1 MIKMAD
7 EEKNVIPR
15 VLVPADDFNKANQ
28 RLDEM
33 EDKVEFTW
41 GEINQRMG
49 QQIGRDIGILYGI
62 IIGLLILFVT
72 YKVLIGAFM
81 GFKIGSMLSGFG

>member
-1 MIKMAD
+1 MAE
-7 EEKNVIPR
+7 EEKDVIPQ
-15 VLVPADDFNKANQ
+15 VIVSSEEYNKANE
-28 RLDEM
+28 RLDDM

-62 IIGLLILFVT
+62 IIGLVILFVAF
-72 YKVLIGAFM
+72 KVVKIGA
-81 GFKIGSMLSGFG
+81 ILSAFGGV

>member
-1 MIKMAD
+1 MA
-7 EEKNVIPR
+7 EEDKNAIPTVI
-15 VLVPADDFNKANQ
+15 VPAEEYNKANE
-28 RLDEM
+28 RLDDM

-62 IIGLLILFVT
+62 IIGLIILFVAF
-72 YKVLIGAFM
+72 KVVKIGA
-81 GFKIGSMLSGFG
+81 ILSAFSGV

>member
-1 MIKMAD
+1 MTDDKDIIPS
-7 EEKNVIPR
+7 VI
-15 VLVPADDFNKANQ
+15 VPADAYNQANT
-28 RLDEM
+28 RLDDI

-62 IIGLLILFVT
+62 IIGLIILFVAFNVV
-72 YKVLIGAFM
+72 KVGA
-81 GFKIGSMLSGFG
+81 ILSTLGI

>member
-1 MIKMAD
+1 MAE
-7 EEKNVIPR
+7 EEKSVIPR
-15 VLVPADDFNKANQ
+15 PIVSADDFNKANE

-62 IIGLLILFVT
+62 VIGLIILFVAF
-72 YKVLIGAFM
+72 KVVKVGA
-81 GFKIGSMLSGFG
+81 ILSTFGGV

>member
-1 MIKMAD
+1 MAE
-7 EEKNVIPR
+7 EEKEKDVIPQ
-15 VLVPADDFNKANQ
+15 VIVPADDYNKANE
-28 RLDEM
+28 RLDDM

-62 IIGLLILFVT
+62 IIGLIILFVAF
-72 YKVLIGAFM
+72 KVVKIGA
-81 GFKIGSMLSGFG
+81 ILSAFGGV

>member
-1 MIKMAD
+1 MAD
-7 EEKNVIPR
+7 EEKNVIPT
-15 VLVPADDFNKANQ
+15 VIVSSDDFNKTSE

-41 GEINQRMG
+41 GEISQRMG

-62 IIGLLILFVT
+62 IIGLIILLVS
-72 YKVLIGAFM
+72 
-81 GFKIGSMLSGFG
+81 FKIL

>member
-1 MIKMAD
+1 MAD
-7 EEKNVIPR
+7 EDKDIIPSVI
-15 VLVPADDFNKANQ
+15 VPSDAFNQTNA
-28 RLDEM
+28 RLDDM

-62 IIGLLILFVT
+62 IIGLIILFVAFNVV
-72 YKVLIGAFM
+72 KVGVFLTAF
-81 GFKIGSMLSGFG
+81 GI

>member
-1 MIKMAD
+1 MAD
-7 EEKNVIPR
+7 DKDVIPS
-15 VLVPADDFNKANQ
+15 VLVPSDAFNQANT
-28 RLDEM
+28 RLDDM

-62 IIGLLILFVT
+62 IIGLIILFVAFN
-72 YKVLIGAFM
+72 VIDAGA
-81 GFKIGSMLSGFG
+81 ILSL

>member
-1 MIKMAD
+1 MAD
-7 EEKNVIPR
+7 ENGVPGVI
-15 VLVPADDFNKANQ
+15 VPTEEYNKANE
-28 RLDEM
+28 RLDDM

-62 IIGLLILFVT
+62 IIGLIILFVAF
-72 YKVLIGAFM
+72 KVVKIGA
-81 GFKIGSMLSGFG
+81 ILSAFSGV